1 MIKIAICDAS
11 ECNRKLISDFCNTY
25 LAKMLIKYQVQ
36 EYASGEAL
44 LAESFPDVL
53 FLDTEIKNIDGI
65 LIKEILYKMKA
76 DTRIIFVSNEKEK
89 MSKAF
94 GKNVY
99 AFLPKPLRYVE
110 FQKNMLS
117 IISDISEQKNTIFCK
132 NQTNIEKIYLR
143 DVLYIK
149 AYGRYTKIYI
159 NGEKSYKLSD
169 KSFGEWYLDTEHTE
183 FVSCHRSYLVNLFY
197 VKSVKKEVELVN
209 GEFIPIGE
217 KKKEE
222 FYDSYR
228 EYIRRVVKN

>member
-1 MIKIAICDAS
+1 MIRIAICDTS
-11 ECNRKLISDFCNTY
+11 EYDRKLIMDFCNTY
-25 LAKMLIKYQVQ
+25 LANMFIRYQVQ

-44 LAESFPDVL
+44 LAETFPDVL

-65 LIKEILYKMKA
+65 LIKEILYKMRA
-76 DTRIIFVSNEKEK
+76 DTRIVFVSNELEK

-110 FQKNMLS
+110 FQRNMLS
-117 IISDISEQKNTIFCK
+117 IIRDILEQKNIIFCK
-132 NQTNIEKIYLR
+132 NQKVIEKIYLQ

-149 AYGRYTKIYI
+149 AYGRYTKIFV

-169 KSFGEWYLDTEHTE
+169 KSFGEWYLDTEYTE

-197 VKSVKKEVELVN
+197 IKTVKKEIELVN
-209 GEFIPIGE
+209 GEHIPIGE

-222 FYDSYR
+222 FYNSYR
-228 EYIRRVVKN
+228 EYISRK